1 MAVIVFS
8 PSWFFGI
15 DAALQSVTV
24 LVAFLL
30 CILSFRIYKLM
41 KETSFFNF
49 ALAFFVIAIGY
60 LIKILSDLYV
70 YQNLG
75 TTMQTNINIILYMLS
90 PLEFVNI
97 FGNLA
102 YRFLVLLGF
111 VILLVVFL
119 KIKDRRIVF
128 LFMYFIFII
137 SAFSAWSFLLFQTT
151 LTVLAGTVGVYYLFN
166 YMENRKSIILM
177 SLIGFSFI
185 FVAQVSFMF
194 TFFFERIMFVLG
206 HISQALGFIILFVT
220 YLLVSRK

>member
-206 HISQALGFIILFVT
+206 HISQAIGFIILFVT

>member
-1 MAVIVFS
+1 MPVVVFS

-15 DAALQSVTV
+15 DAALESVTV

-30 CILSFRIYKLM
+30 SILAFRIYKLL
-41 KETSFFNF
+41 KESSFFHF
-49 ALAFFVIAIGY
+49 ALAFFMISVGY
-60 LIKILSDLYV
+60 LVKILSDLYV
-70 YQNLG
+70 YKNIG
-75 TTMQTNINIILYMLS
+75 SSMVANINIILYTLS

-102 YRFLVLLGF
+102 FRFLVLLGF
-111 VILLVVFL
+111 LILLIVFL

-151 LTVLAGTVGVYYLFN
+151 LTVLAGTVCVYYLFH
-166 YMENRKSIILM
+166 YMGNRKSIIMM

-185 FVAQVSFMF
+185 FIAQVSFMF

-206 HISQALGFIILFVT
+206 HIAQALGFIILFVT
-220 YLLVSRK
+220 YLLVSRR